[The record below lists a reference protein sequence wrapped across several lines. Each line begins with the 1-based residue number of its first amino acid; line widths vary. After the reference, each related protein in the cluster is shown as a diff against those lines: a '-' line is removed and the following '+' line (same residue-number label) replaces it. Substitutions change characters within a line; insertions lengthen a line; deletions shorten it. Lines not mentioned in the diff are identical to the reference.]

1 MLLRSTNGLTPTEAG
16 RNFYDRAKRSIEEG
30 EAAELAARGTAAAL
44 SGRLRICAPLT
55 FTCLHV
61 MPRLPVFLAELS
73 GGQAGECQGPRIC
86 QLPGPSLAADPTAGR
101 QPDRRQGC
109 QWRVAVSSRR
119 SITSTTRLCA
129 DRSRSA
135 QSMMRTTYEAFDVRE
150 PSLEAGEA

>member
-55 FTCLHV
+55 FTACTSCRACRSFS
-61 MPRLPVFLAELS
+61 PSFPA
-73 GGQAGECQGPRIC
+73 GGQASAKARPFASFQGRHLQPT
-86 QLPGPSLAADPTAGR
+86 QQQVDSLIDDRAASG
-101 QPDRRQGC
+101 
-109 QWRVAVSSRR
+109 VAVSSRR

-150 PSLEAGEA
+150 PSLEAGETR